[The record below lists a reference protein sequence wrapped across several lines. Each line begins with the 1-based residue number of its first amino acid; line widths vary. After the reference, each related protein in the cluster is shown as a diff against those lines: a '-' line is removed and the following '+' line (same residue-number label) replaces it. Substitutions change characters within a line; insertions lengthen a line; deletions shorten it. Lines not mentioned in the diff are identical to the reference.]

1 MIKERLLQKKTKKKN
16 PENWFL
22 MYVVNDASAKYTMS
36 APLNFVIEQKN
47 FENCSYTR

>member
-1 MIKERLLQKKTKKKN
+1 
-16 PENWFL
+16 
-22 MYVVNDASAKYTMS
+22 MYVFNDAAAKCTMS